1 MDIMSKVLP
10 YFLIF
15 LTFCNQSNKFNR
27 LEMISLMDSVPK
39 EYYITNK
46 HSKFSYNFNRP
57 KFIHLT
63 PDGLTPEAVDEIR
76 SSKFGV
82 VIQYSHEFENDN
94 EGTQREFGY
103 KDACPVNKYRT
114 ESPDFNTIGSI
125 LEEFY
130 ENL

>member
-27 LEMISLMDSVPK
+27 LEMIGLTDSVPK

-57 KFIHLT
+57 KFVHLT
-63 PDGLTPEAVDEIR
+63 PDGLTPEAVEEIKN
-76 SSKFGV
+76 SKFGV
-82 VIQYSHEFENDN
+82 VIQYSHEFENEDQ
-94 EGTQREFGY
+94 ETQAEFGY
-103 KDACPVNKYRT
+103 RDACPVHKYRT
-114 ESPDFNTIGSI
+114 ESPDFNKISSM
-125 LEEFY
+125 LEDFY
-130 ENL
+130 KNN